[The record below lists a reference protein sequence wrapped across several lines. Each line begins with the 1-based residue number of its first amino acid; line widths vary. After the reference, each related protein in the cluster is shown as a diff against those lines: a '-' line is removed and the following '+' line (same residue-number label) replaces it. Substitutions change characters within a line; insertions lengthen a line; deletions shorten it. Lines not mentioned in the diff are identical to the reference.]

1 MKRIFKYE
9 YYKLFHSYSWVYA
22 ILICIVAACITNYV
36 IAGAPQSSYV
46 YGVAFEYFIP
56 QLILAAIPIFIA
68 SGLRGGKIKIEL
80 LSGEKR
86 YKLFIAK
93 TLVYYFT
100 QFIVVNIYLLVLTF
114 LNIKG
119 VGQATINGEN
129 SFVYFLRSASIG
141 MTYCFMLSTVLL
153 FVSVLF
159 RNPIVTIIADI
170 ILIVIEF
177 VLKSTVDWRVA
188 DKVVPSLIIEQMIKK
203 TNDKLVILSFTL
215 MIVVISVSF
224 YISSLLAYCKRDYK

>member
-9 YYKLFHSYSWVYA
+9 YYKLFHSYSWAFA
-22 ILICIVAACITNYV
+22 ILVCIFAACITNYV
-36 IAGAPQSSYV
+36 IAGEPRSPYV
-46 YGVAFEYFIP
+46 YGVAFDYFIP
-56 QLILAAIPIFIA
+56 QLILAAIPIYIA

-93 TLVYYFT
+93 TIVYYFT

-129 SFVYFLRSASIG
+129 SFIYFLRSASIG

-170 ILIVIEF
+170 VLIVIEF

-188 DKVVPSLIIEQMIKK
+188 DKVVPSLIIEQMIQK

>member
-9 YYKLFHSYSWVYA
+9 YYKLFHSYSWVFA
-22 ILICIVAACITNYV
+22 ILVCIFAACITNFV
-36 IAGAPQSSYV
+36 IAGEPRSPYV
-46 YGVAFEYFIP
+46 YGVAFDYFIP
-56 QLILAAIPIFIA
+56 QLILAAIPIYIA
-68 SGLRGGKIKIEL
+68 SGLRSGKIKIEL

-93 TLVYYFT
+93 TIVYYFT

-129 SFVYFLRSASIG
+129 SFVFFLRSASIG

-170 ILIVIEF
+170 VLIVIEF

-188 DKVVPSLIIEQMIKK
+188 DKVVPSLIIEQMIQK

>member
-68 SGLRGGKIKIEL
+68 SGLRGGKIKIEF

-177 VLKSTVDWRVA
+177 VLKSTVDWRV

-224 YISSLLAYCKRDYK
+224 YISSLLAYCKRNYK